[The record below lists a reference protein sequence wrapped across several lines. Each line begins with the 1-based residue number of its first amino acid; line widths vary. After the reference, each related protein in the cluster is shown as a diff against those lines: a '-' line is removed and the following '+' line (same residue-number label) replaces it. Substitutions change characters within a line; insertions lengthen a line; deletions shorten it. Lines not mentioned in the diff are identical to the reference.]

1 MVMPLNLITTT
12 LIHKIRP
19 PAKTGPE
26 KTPVLVLLHG
36 RGTNE
41 DDLLGLVDYL
51 DPRFFIISARAPYRF
66 QEGFGGYTWY
76 DLRDIGSPDLQQ
88 FDESYRRLIQF
99 LADIKTGY
107 PVDGDRIF
115 LLGFSMGSV
124 MSFAAALTVPGLV
137 RGIVAHSGYIPE
149 NTNLSFTWN
158 QLHGLSVFVGHGI
171 DDPVIS
177 IEYGRRALELL
188 KQTSAD
194 VTYKEYPIP
203 HTISEQS
210 LADLSDW
217 LQKKLAVPA
226 DMK

>member
-1 MVMPLNLITTT
+1 MNLISTT

-19 PAKTGPE
+19 PLKSGPE
-26 KTPVLVLLHG
+26 KPPALVLLHG

-41 DDLLGLVDYL
+41 DDLLGLIDYL
-51 DPRFFIISARAPYRF
+51 DPRFFIISARAPFRF
-66 QEGFGGYTWY
+66 EEGFGGYTWY
-76 DLRDIGSPDLQQ
+76 DLRDVGSPNLQQ
-88 FDESYRRLIQF
+88 FDESYGKLIQF
-99 LADIKTGY
+99 LADMKTGY
-107 PVDGDRIF
+107 AIDADRLF

-149 NTNLSFTWN
+149 NSSLSFAWTKL
-158 QLHGLSVFVGHGI
+158 QGLSAFVAHGVH
-171 DDPVIS
+171 DPVIP
-177 IEYGRRALELL
+177 IEHGRRAHELL
-188 KQTSAD
+188 KHTSAD
-194 VTYKEYPIP
+194 VSYKEYPIP

-210 LADLSDW
+210 LSDLSDW

>member
-1 MVMPLNLITTT
+1 MNLISTT

-19 PAKTGPE
+19 PSTTGSE
-26 KTPVLVLLHG
+26 KPPVLVLLHG

-41 DDLLGLVDYL
+41 DDLLGLVEYL
-51 DPRFFIISARAPYRF
+51 DPRFFVISARAPFRF
-66 QEGFGGYTWY
+66 QDESGGYTWY
-76 DLRDIGSPDLQQ
+76 DLREVGSPVLQQ
-88 FDESYRRLIQF
+88 FDASYRKLIQF
-99 LADIKTGY
+99 LADMKAGY
-107 PVDGDRIF
+107 PVDGERMF

-124 MSFAAALTVPGLV
+124 MSFAAALTAPGLV
-137 RGIVAHSGYIPE
+137 RGIVAHSGYVPE
-149 NTNLSFTWN
+149 NTNLSFAWN
-158 QLHGLSVFVGHGI
+158 RLHGLSVFVAHGI
-171 DDPVIS
+171 HDPVIP
-177 IEYGRRALELL
+177 IEHGRRAAELL

-210 LADLSDW
+210 LSDLSGW

>member
-1 MVMPLNLITTT
+1 MNLISTA

-19 PAKTGPE
+19 PAATGGENP
-26 KTPVLVLLHG
+26 PVLVLLHG

-51 DPRFFIISARAPYRF
+51 DPRLFIVSARAPYRF

-76 DLRDIGSPDLQQ
+76 DIRDIGSPVLTQ
-88 FDESYRRLIQF
+88 FDESYGKLIQF
-99 LADIKTGY
+99 LTDVKAGY
-107 PVDGDRIF
+107 PVDGNRMF

-137 RGIVAHSGYIPE
+137 RGIVAHSGYVPE
-149 NTNLSFTWN
+149 NTNLTFAWK
-158 QLHGLSVFVGHGI
+158 QLQRLSVFVAHGI
-171 DDPVIS
+171 HDPVIP
-177 IEYGRRALELL
+177 IEYGRRAQTLL

-194 VTYKEYPIP
+194 VTYNEYPIP

-210 LADLSDW
+210 LSDLSDW
-217 LQKKLAVPA
+217 LQKMLAVPA